1 MRWLEA
7 LAKKAQ
13 PDDDATV
20 ADRMAEAYEAS
31 SRGDY
36 ARALEI
42 WGPLAHAGVARAQNN
57 VGACFTEGLGV
68 ERDPKLAVQ
77 WLSLAAAAGDAVG
90 QRNCAALY
98 FKGEGV
104 EQDFARAMELY
115 RAAAEQ
121 DDGAAQDMVSW
132 MLLEGEVAA
141 PDYVAARD
149 FAELAASHGVAA
161 TPTARPC
168 WARRS
173 ISAPESSAIRSRR
186 ASGCCAPAPAVA
198 RSPDSSFKPCAQ

>member
-7 LAKKAQ
+7 LAKRTR
-13 PDDDATV
+13 PEDTPSV
-20 ADRMAEAYEAS
+20 AGRMAEAYEAS

-42 WGPLAHAGVARAQNN
+42 WGPLAHDGVPRAQNH
-57 VGACFTEGLGV
+57 VGACLTQGLGV
-68 ERDPKLAVQ
+68 DRAPKLAAQ

-104 EQDFARAMELY
+104 EQDYSRALELY

-121 DDGAAQDMVSW
+121 DDGAAQDMLSW
-132 MLLEGEVAA
+132 MLLEGEVTA
-141 PDYVAARD
+141 PDYVAARR
-149 FAELAASHGVAA
+149 FAELGG
-161 TPTARPC
+161 
-168 WARRS
+168 RRRVS
-173 ISAPESSAIRSRR
+173 
-186 ASGCCAPAPAVA
+186 
-198 RSPDSSFKPCAQ
+198 

>member
-1 MRWLEA
+1 MRWLDA
-7 LAKKAQ
+7 LAKKAR
-13 PDDDATV
+13 PDDDTSV

-68 ERDPKLAVQ
+68 ERDPKLALQ

-104 EQDFARAMELY
+104 EQDFLRALELY

-121 DDGAAQDMVSW
+121 DDGAGAGHAELD
-132 MLLEGEVAA
+132 
-141 PDYVAARD
+141 AAR
-149 FAELAASHGVAA
+149 
-161 TPTARPC
+161 
-168 WARRS
+168 RRS
-173 ISAPESSAIRSRR
+173 HRARLRRR
-186 ASGCCAPAPAVA
+186 AANSRNAPPRTA
-198 RSPDSSFKPCAQ
+198 SPPR

>member
-1 MRWLEA
+1 MPMRWLDA
-7 LAKKAQ
+7 LAKKARRS
-13 PDDDATV
+13 DDTTV

-68 ERDPKLAVQ
+68 ERDPKLALQ
-77 WLSLAAAAGDAVG
+77 WLALAAAAGDAVG

-104 EQDFARAMELY
+104 EQDFVRALELY

-121 DDGAAQDMVSW
+121 DDGAAQDMLSW
-132 MLLEGEVAA
+132 MLLEGEVTA
-141 PDYVAARD
+141 PDYEAARH
-149 FAELAASHGVAA
+149 FAELAAAHGVAA
-161 TPTARPC
+161 SMTRL
-168 WARRS
+168 RM
-173 ISAPESSAIRSRR
+173 
-186 ASGCCAPAPAVA
+186 
-198 RSPDSSFKPCAQ
+198 SFFKEPRGAAH

>member
-7 LAKKAQ
+7 LAKKAR
-13 PDDDATV
+13 PDDDASV

-31 SRGDY
+31 SCGDY

-68 ERDPKLAVQ
+68 ARDPKLALQ

-104 EQDFARAMELY
+104 EQDFPRALELY

-121 DDGAAQDMVSW
+121 DDGAAQDMLSW

-141 PDYVAARD
+141 PDYVAARR
-149 FAELAASHGVAA
+149 FAELGAKGAKELAPPAAVETGVREIAKK
-161 TPTARPC
+161 
-168 WARRS
+168 S
-173 ISAPESSAIRSRR
+173 
-186 ASGCCAPAPAVA
+186 
-198 RSPDSSFKPCAQ
+198 

>member
-1 MRWLEA
+1 MRWLDA
-7 LAKKAQ
+7 LAKKAR
-13 PDDDATV
+13 PDDDASV

-31 SRGDY
+31 RRGDY

-68 ERDPKLAVQ
+68 ERDPKLALQ

-104 EQDFARAMELY
+104 EQDYA
-115 RAAAEQ
+115 
-121 DDGAAQDMVSW
+121 W
-132 MLLEGEVAA
+132 
-141 PDYVAARD
+141 
-149 FAELAASHGVAA
+149 
-161 TPTARPC
+161 
-168 WARRS
+168 
-173 ISAPESSAIRSRR
+173 
-186 ASGCCAPAPAVA
+186 
-198 RSPDSSFKPCAQ
+198 